1 MKIDWC
7 VCDLDGTL
15 LDSRGELSEKNLAAV
30 QGLMGRGVEVI
41 LATGRS
47 DLFVRK
53 IADRLGITQPIVS
66 CNGGLIR
73 NLMTDEIL
81 FSHPIGAEK
90 SAKLTAY
97 CLETGRD
104 ALAYS
109 PEKIF
114 FFRGSNKIGSYHRY
128 NAEVEAAF
136 QIPLSEVC
144 RVEDLPLPDML
155 KFYISDIN
163 PEIAANIQLELNP
176 DGELSMVQSMQDVLD
191 IMAKGVSKGNALVFL
206 ADKIGMDLSRTAVL
220 GDNYNDLSMLRVAG
234 LPIAMENAETA
245 VKQIA
250 KYIAPSNDES
260 GVAYAIRHFILEG

>member
-15 LDSRGELSEKNLAAV
+15 LDSKGKLSEKNLAAV

-53 IADRLGITQPIVS
+53 IADKLGITQPIVS

-176 DGELSMVQSMQDVLD
+176 EGELSMVQSMQDVID
-191 IMAKGVSKGNALVFL
+191 IMAKGVSKGNALV
-206 ADKIGMDLSRTAVL
+206 
-220 GDNYNDLSMLRVAG
+220 GDNYNDVSMLRVAG

-250 KYIAPSNDES
+250 KVIAPSNDES